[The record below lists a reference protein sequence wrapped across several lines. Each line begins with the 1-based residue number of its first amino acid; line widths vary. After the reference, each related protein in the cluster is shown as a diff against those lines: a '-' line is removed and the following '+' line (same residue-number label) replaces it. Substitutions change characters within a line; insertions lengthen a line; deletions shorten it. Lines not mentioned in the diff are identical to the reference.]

1 MNGERTLLVNSIS
14 GLKDKKKQ
22 LEKKI
27 DDIVNRAEKGGGDL
41 KHIRALAEVLNLI
54 KDEYVIEENRVK
66 NMTQSTSDKPVGKIV
81 AYFTKQL
88 YLNLYIVYSIKYIN
102 TINFQFTPEFRDK
115 FIQNAQKVREIEIV
129 RMNDPNISE
138 AQKKKQ
144 ERELERIGEGI
155 QFPSARRNEAGL
167 DFFNPISNP
176 PPNPIPN
183 PNKTDP
189 LTDFG
194 KKERIAIIIDML
206 KTYDIPYDKDANE
219 KKLLQSLKDGF
230 ALITDFI
237 IESINSGPKNL
248 EMLKSLQNVRGE
260 LTN

>member
-1 MNGERTLLVNSIS
+1 MNGEKTSLVNSIS
-14 GLKDKKKQ
+14 GLKEKQKQ

-27 DDIVNRAEKGGGDL
+27 DAIVNKAEEGGGDL
-41 KHIRALAEVLNLI
+41 KHIRALAEVLNVI
-54 KDEYVIEENRVK
+54 KDDYVTEENRAK
-66 NMTQSTSDKPVGKIV
+66 NATQATNDKPVNKIV
-81 AYFTKQL
+81 AYFTRQL

-102 TINFQFTPEFRDK
+102 TINFQFTPEFKEK
-115 FIQNAQKVREIEIV
+115 FIQNAQKVREIEIM
-129 RMNDPNISE
+129 RINDPNISE

-144 ERELERIGEGI
+144 EKELERIGEGI

-167 DFFNPISNP
+167 DYFNPNL
-176 PPNPIPN
+176 NL
-183 PNKTDP
+183 NKADP
-189 LTDFG
+189 ATDFG

-206 KTYDIPYDKDANE
+206 KTYDIPYDKDAGE

-230 ALITDFI
+230 ALITNFI

-248 EMLKSLQNVRGE
+248 EMLKSLQNVRGD